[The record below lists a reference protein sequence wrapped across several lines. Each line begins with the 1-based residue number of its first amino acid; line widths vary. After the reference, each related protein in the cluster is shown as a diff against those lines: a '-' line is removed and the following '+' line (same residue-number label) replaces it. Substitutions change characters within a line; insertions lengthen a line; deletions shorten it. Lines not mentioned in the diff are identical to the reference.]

1 MTPLD
6 SPVSP
11 SWQPEE
17 HYAGM
22 IPYPPL
28 VSQVDFDP
36 AGAQDHYSAFPE
48 SNSSLDSNDSD
59 AMFTPI
65 DVTQGHIPWIS
76 SGPEYG
82 IGPAL
87 TENPSMNNALQ
98 ASDEVVWYSVSSAFG
113 SLHIPCTTSPILQA
127 SSLVEDIEESLPTTA
142 HPLSYPHTV
151 VDIPPT
157 GWATGHPEAGF
168 LPGHPSTF
176 NFVDPPFR
184 IDGSSFPGENV
195 QMVGPEAVQ
204 SPLYTS
210 TLTLEE
216 LGWLCGWKNEDGT
229 LCDEI
234 FTRASLPMHLAK
246 HGIKNKSRTSPTKC
260 RWLGCKA
267 RKPMNRESIVR
278 HIREVHMHL
287 RRLSKG

>member
-1 MTPLD
+1 MLYKPATKLFGIRCP
-6 SPVSP
+6 
-11 SWQPEE
+11 Q
-17 HYAGM
+17 
-22 IPYPPL
+22 PL
-28 VSQVDFDP
+28 VLCIYRVQQVLYFK
-36 AGAQDHYSAFPE
+36 
-48 SNSSLDSNDSD
+48 
-59 AMFTPI
+59 
-65 DVTQGHIPWIS
+65 
-76 SGPEYG
+76 
-82 IGPAL
+82 
-87 TENPSMNNALQ
+87 
-98 ASDEVVWYSVSSAFG
+98 
-113 SLHIPCTTSPILQA
+113 A

-229 LCDEI
+229 LCDGDLHACKSANAPGQ
-234 FTRASLPMHLAK
+234 TRDKKQVSYFPYQVQVA
-246 HGIKNKSRTSPTKC
+246 
-260 RWLGCKA
+260 WL
-267 RKPMNRESIVR
+267 
-278 HIREVHMHL
+278 
-287 RRLSKG
+287 